1 MMFTTNKRYQLLFL
15 SLLFLLGPTLAKKTK
30 MTKSNKQC
38 KRPEKAKTPQ
48 QCKGVATTYGADLPT
63 KDIAS
68 PADIKTCADALLA
81 SKFDIFDI
89 PNYDQ
94 WLDDD
99 SILSIAATGLYKGA
113 SNIAEYVNFVYNDD
127 IFDSFLRTKSGKDVG
142 GEFPPLLPIV
152 ANGSDC
158 VLTFA
163 TVNRI
168 VTNPAAT
175 PSTGA
180 VSVDTTVG
188 GRVKFS
194 ILGPASVYVERFE
207 TVSF

>member
-1 MMFTTNKRYQLLFL
+1 M
-15 SLLFLLGPTLAKKTK
+15 LGPTLAKKTK
-30 MTKSNKQC
+30 MSKSKKQFKRPKKAKSKKQC
-38 KRPEKAKTPQ
+38 KRPKKAKTPK

-68 PADIKTCADALLA
+68 LDDVMTCAYALAA
-81 SKFDIFDI
+81 SGFNFFDI
-89 PNYDQ
+89 PNYNL
-94 WLDDD
+94 WFDDD
-99 SILSIAATGLYKGA
+99 SILSLASTGLYKGV
-113 SNIAEYVNFVYNDD
+113 SNIAEYVNFVNAKD
-127 IFDSFLRTKSGKDVG
+127 ILDSYVRTKSGKDVG

-163 TVNRI
+163 VANTM

-188 GRVKFS
+188 FRIQFS
-194 ILGPASVYVERFE
+194 ILEPTASTSIYVGRIEL
-207 TVSF
+207 VSL